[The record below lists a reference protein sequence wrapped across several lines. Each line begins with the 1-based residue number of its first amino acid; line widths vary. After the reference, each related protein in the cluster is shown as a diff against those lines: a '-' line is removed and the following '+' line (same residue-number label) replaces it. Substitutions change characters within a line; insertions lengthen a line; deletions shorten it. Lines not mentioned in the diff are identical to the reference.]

1 MNICSPVRASGDVE
15 EGRQRLTRTGVTM
28 LFLSGQPRLAWL
40 LDFALTVAGWISAHE
55 VAYRLV
61 LPHPHGPGSEMAH
74 ARHAYLAYASLLVV
88 LCLLVA
94 VLCTAAFVV
103 RPHAPLGPSRGL
115 LLLFVLCPPIG
126 FVLQEVTESLLSSGV
141 LSAEAVREPTFLV
154 GVILQVPFA
163 LAALVV
169 ARLLFA
175 FARVLARTVEGPHR
189 PRLVAL
195 DLPVPRVVDGW
206 RPRLPALA
214 FGYGERGPPPR
225 ATA

>member
-1 MNICSPVRASGDVE
+1 MT
-15 EGRQRLTRTGVTM
+15 LTGVNM
-28 LFLSGQPRLAWL
+28 PIVSGQPRLAWL

-61 LPHPHGPGSEMAH
+61 VPHPHSSGSDIAQ
-74 ARHAYLAYASLLVV
+74 AQHAYLAYASLLVV

-94 VLCTAAFVV
+94 VLCTAGLVA
-103 RPHAPLGPSRGL
+103 RAHAPRGPSRGL
-115 LLLFVLCPPIG
+115 LLLFVLLPPLG
-126 FVLQEVTESLLSSGV
+126 FVLQEVTECLLSSGV
-141 LSAEAVREPTFLV
+141 LSAEIVREPTFFV

-169 ARLLFA
+169 ARMLFA
-175 FARVLARTVEGPHR
+175 FARVLAGTVEGVLR

-195 DLPVPRVVDGW
+195 DLSVPHVVDGW

-214 FGYGERGPPPR
+214 FGYGERGPPLRPSG
-225 ATA
+225 